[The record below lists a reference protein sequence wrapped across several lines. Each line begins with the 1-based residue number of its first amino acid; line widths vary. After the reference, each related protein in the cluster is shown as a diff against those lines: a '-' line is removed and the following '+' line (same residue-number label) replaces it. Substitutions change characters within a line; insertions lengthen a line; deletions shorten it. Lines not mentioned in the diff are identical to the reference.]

1 MQTPDSRT
9 ASADTDGVA
18 DQSPSS
24 SGRDRIQSFR
34 TTPSDGPFVKSN
46 GNGHGSHGRGEL
58 REAPPLGER
67 QGDRFDPHHAST
79 GQLVTQAAA
88 QLSALVRTEI
98 ALGRAEVME
107 KGKRLGMG
115 AGLLAAAG
123 VLGLYAFGLV
133 IALVAV
139 VLDRDWPAWLA
150 VLVPLL
156 ALGTLCLLLA
166 AFGISRLRSGAEAPT
181 EATHS
186 LRDDFESVK
195 HAFQEGRHSR

>member
-1 MQTPDSRT
+1 V
-9 ASADTDGVA
+9 VA
-18 DQSPSS
+18 DQSPVNP
-24 SGRDRIQSFR
+24 GRDRIQSFR
-34 TTPSDGPFVKSN
+34 TAPPNAEFVSSN

-58 REAPPLGER
+58 REAPPLGE
-67 QGDRFDPHHAST
+67 RFDPHHAST

-88 QLSALVRTEI
+88 QLSALVRTEL
-98 ALGRAEVME
+98 ALGKAELME

-115 AGLLAAAG
+115 AGLLATAG
-123 VLGLYAFGLV
+123 LLGLYTFGLL

-139 VLDRDWPAWLA
+139 ILDRDWPAWLA

>member
-1 MQTPDSRT
+1 VQTPDSGLCP
-9 ASADTDGVA
+9 ADTDVVA
-18 DQSPSS
+18 DQTPFNP
-24 SGRDRIQSFR
+24 GRDRIQSFR
-34 TTPSDGPFVKSN
+34 TAPSDSQYVSSN

-58 REAPPLGER
+58 RAAPPFGER
-67 QGDRFDPHHAST
+67 YGEHFDPHHAST

-88 QLSALVRTEI
+88 QVSALVRTEI
-98 ALGRAEVME
+98 ALGKAEIME

-115 AGLLAAAG
+115 AGLLATAG
-123 VLGLYAFGLV
+123 LLGLYAFGLL
-133 IALVAV
+133 IALVAMI
-139 VLDRDWPAWLA
+139 LDRDWPAWLA

-181 EATHS
+181 ETPNS

-195 HAFQEGRHSR
+195 HAFQEGRNSR